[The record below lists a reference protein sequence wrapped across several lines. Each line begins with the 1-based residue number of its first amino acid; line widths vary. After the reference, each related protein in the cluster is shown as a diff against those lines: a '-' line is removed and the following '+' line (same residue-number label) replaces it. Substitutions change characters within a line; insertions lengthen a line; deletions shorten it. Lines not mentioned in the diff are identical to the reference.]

1 MANEVPALDAAEQ
14 PRSELQPI
22 ASLRAVS
29 RRLPFELLLFILPL
43 ALSLG
48 LAYFLSH
55 REMEQRAELLA
66 GVALDRA
73 AQITEQISSAFRAMH
88 VYAPS
93 KACSPAS
100 VDFMR
105 SVDLSSSLLQGV
117 GYIAR
122 NALQCSSL
130 GTVPT
135 FVGAPDYISATGSAF
150 RRART
155 LAEARRTPLLLVSD
169 IDGYTA
175 LVHPSLL
182 FSLDLAEDSIPEG
195 IVSYDSRM
203 PIISRGSVAVDWHAA
218 PLDGASYRGIFSA
231 DGYFIA
237 WKRSPKW
244 DHFAYAAVPQSGLQD
259 VFLSMALI
267 FGPLGLLGSILSL
280 VVGRRLDIAR
290 ASLPVLLRE
299 GLKRGEVDVV
309 YQPIVDLET
318 GRWVGAEVL
327 ARWRRPTGELVSPD
341 VFVPIAEQY
350 GVIRALTRFVVDRCT
365 ADFAAHFVELPDFF
379 LSINVSSSDLAA
391 EEFPTEM
398 ARVCQERGLSPGA
411 FHLEVTERAE
421 VKLET
426 EVENLRTL
434 RGMGFS
440 IGIDDFGIGYSNL
453 AYIDRLNLDYL
464 KIDRVFVADATRG
477 NLGGGIIEH
486 IIAIA
491 GKRHLTVIAEGIEH
505 SEQRDVLLE
514 RGVRYGQGWLFSRPL
529 AVGEFVAVMAEMAA
543 NAEAVEPTGSSHESA
558 H

>member
-1 MANEVPALDAAEQ
+1 MANPTPAADAAVRPLSSLE
-14 PRSELQPI
+14 PITSWRSI
-22 ASLRAVS
+22 F
-29 RRLPFELLLFILPL
+29 RRLLFQLLLFALPL

-66 GVALDRA
+66 SVALDRS
-73 AQITEQISSAFRAMH
+73 AQITEQISSAFRTMH

-135 FVGAPDYISATGSAF
+135 FVGPPDYISATGSAI

-169 IDGYTA
+169 LDGYTA

-182 FSLDLAEDSIPEG
+182 FSLDLAEESTPEG
-195 IVSYDSRM
+195 IVAFFSRE
-203 PIISRGSVAVDWHAA
+203 IIVSHGSVAIDWRAA
-218 PLDGASYRGIFSA
+218 QLDSASYEGIFSA
-231 DGYFIA
+231 EGYFIA

-244 DHFAYAAVPQSGLQD
+244 DQFAYAAVSHADLND
-259 VFLSMALI
+259 VFVSMSLI
-267 FGPLGLLGSILSL
+267 FAPLGLLGSILSL
-280 VVGRRLDIAR
+280 VVGRRLDVAR
-290 ASLPVLLRE
+290 TSLPFLLRE
-299 GLKRGEVDVV
+299 GLKRGEVSVV
-309 YQPIVDLET
+309 YQPIVDLAT

-327 ARWRRPTGELVSPD
+327 ARWRRPTGEWVSPD
-341 VFVPIAEQY
+341 VFIPIAEQY

-365 ADFAAHFVELPDFF
+365 ADFAAHFAELPDFF
-379 LSINVSSSDLAA
+379 LSINISSSDLAA
-391 EEFPTEM
+391 EEFSGEM
-398 ARVCQERGLSPGA
+398 ARACQDRGLSPGA
-411 FHLEVTERAE
+411 FHLEVTERVE

-426 EVENLRTL
+426 ELETIRKLRAL
-434 RGMGFS
+434 GFA
-440 IGIDDFGIGYSNL
+440 IGIDDFGIGFSNL
-453 AYIDRLNLDYL
+453 AYIDRLTLDYL

-491 GKRHLTVIAEGIEH
+491 GKRHLTVIAEGIEQN
-505 SEQRDVLLE
+505 EQRVALQEL
-514 RGVRYGQGWLFSRPL
+514 GVRYGQGWLFGKPVPVIDFIEAMAGAATHSEATRP
-529 AVGEFVAVMAEMAA
+529 AVLNE
-543 NAEAVEPTGSSHESA
+543 EST